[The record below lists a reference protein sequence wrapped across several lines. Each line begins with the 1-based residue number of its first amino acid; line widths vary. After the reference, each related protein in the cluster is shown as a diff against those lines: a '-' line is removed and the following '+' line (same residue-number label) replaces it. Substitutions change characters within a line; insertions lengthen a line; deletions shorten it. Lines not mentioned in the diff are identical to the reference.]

1 MSTDYYVIEN
11 NEGMWELSHYIG
23 SPWTG
28 PRLLYWS
35 LVEWYEWQETGV
47 CPVFNKPMTPSDMVG
62 EGNIVINE
70 YWLNYIGKAEEL
82 FNSLDDLC
90 NDYVKRFPERVGQ
103 YVDAEIRDPDYP

>member
-11 NEGMWELSHYIG
+11 DEGMWDISHYIG
-23 SPWTG
+23 SPRTG

-35 LVEWYEWQETGV
+35 REQWVEWQKTGI

-70 YWLNYIGKAEEL
+70 YWMFWGSS

-103 YVDAEIRDPDYP
+103 YDDLGNDPYYPR